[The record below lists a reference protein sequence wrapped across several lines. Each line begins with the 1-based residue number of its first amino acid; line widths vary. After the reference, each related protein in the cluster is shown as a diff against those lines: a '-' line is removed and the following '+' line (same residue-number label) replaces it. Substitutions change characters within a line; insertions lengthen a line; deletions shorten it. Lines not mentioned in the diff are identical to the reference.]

1 MESAFLG
8 VPGVDAWLFTE
19 LALASFATTMFG
31 VIVGT
36 AGGLVLLAIMAFIF
50 PPAILLPVHT
60 FIQLGAGASRAML
73 LWRYVLRPTVL
84 PFALG
89 AVIGAAAGARIFVS
103 LPEGVLQGILGAFIL
118 LVTWLPRFGRM
129 GSERNRFA
137 LLGLV
142 STFLGMFVSA
152 TGTLVAP
159 FVLSASP
166 DRRNHVATLAT
177 LMSIV
182 HITKLIAFAFLG
194 IAIGAYLPL
203 VVAMIATAALGSWV
217 GAMTLDRVPERAF
230 RLILQTILT
239 VLAVRLIWLAA
250 ESAGLLRL

>member
-8 VPGVDAWLFTE
+8 VPGVDAWLFAE
-19 LALASFATTMFG
+19 LAAAAFATTMFG

-36 AGGLVLLAIMAFIF
+36 AGGLVLLGIMAFVF
-50 PPAILLPVHT
+50 PPAILVPVHT
-60 FIQLGAGASRAML
+60 FVQLGAGASRAVM
-73 LWRYVLRPTVL
+73 LWRWVLRPTVL
-84 PFALG
+84 PFTLG
-89 AVIGAAAGARIFVS
+89 AIVGAAAGARIFVS
-103 LPEGVLQGILGAFIL
+103 LPEGVLQAILGVFIL
-118 LVTWLPRFGRM
+118 VVTWLPRFGRI
-129 GSERNRFA
+129 GSARNRFA
-137 LLGLV
+137 LLGLA

-182 HITKLIAFAFLG
+182 HTAKLIGFAVLG

-203 VVAMIATAALGSWV
+203 VIAMIATAALGSWV
-217 GAMTLDRVPERAF
+217 GAVTLDRMPERAF
-230 RLILQTILT
+230 RIAVQTILT
-239 VLAVRLIWLAA
+239 VMAVRLIWIAA
-250 ESAGLLRL
+250 T